1 MQKKISQLY
10 YFIDEYNYAELS
22 KLSKNINI
30 IYRNYKKKI
39 DISTLISIRNYCKKN
54 KIKLFISNNIKLAIN
69 YRLDGVYIPAF
80 NKQINFVKNLFP
92 KNFKIIGSAH
102 NNIEIT
108 IKQKQGCNIIFVSP
122 VFKVNKNNYFLNV
135 IRFNLLT
142 LNKKIKFVALGGISE
157 KNKNKLNLLK
167 ICGFAGISYFQNC
180 PFLIVQ
186 SDHKSET
193 LLGKLYQKFNIP

>member
-1 MQKKISQLY
+1 MQNKISQLY

-30 IYRNYKKKI
+30 IYRNYKKII

-54 KIKLFISNNIKLAIN
+54 KIEFYISNNIKLAIK
-69 YRLDGVYIPAF
+69 YGLDGIYIPAF
-80 NKQINFVKNLFP
+80 NKQVNFINKYLLP

-102 NNIEIT
+102 NNIEIL

-122 VFKVNKNNYFLNV
+122 IFKVKKKKHFLDV

-142 LNKKIKFVALGGISE
+142 LNKKINFVALGGISE
-157 KNKNKLNLLK
+157 KNKKRLNLLT
-167 ICGFAGISYFQNC
+167 IYGFAGISYFQKKTAPQGGRLN
-180 PFLIVQ
+180 
-186 SDHKSET
+186 
-193 LLGKLYQKFNIP
+193 N